1 MLLSIIIILF
11 IVSPTTYSI
20 YQSRIMFSSAG
31 YEFRPRLSIQLILV
45 TTARSRT
52 ICSAACNEQPACH
65 TFDYDSAS
73 DRCRL
78 FEADQT
84 TGSIIASTSLTSVVG
99 NVLISQS
106 QFADTYNQSC
116 EACQEDRYLYCS
128 INGSTCQCRSHTFW
142 NGLVCLLQL
151 FENDTCLQ
159 IDACRTDL
167 NLTCATE
174 YGQFSTCA
182 SGICFHRNLLPIRDI
197 IR

>member
-1 MLLSIIIILF
+1 MLLSVIIMLF
-11 IVSPTTYSI
+11 IGSRTIHSL
-20 YQSRIMFSSAG
+20 YQSRIRYSSAER
-31 YEFRPRLSIQLILV
+31 EFQPRNSIQLILV

-52 ICSAACNEQPACH
+52 ICSATCNEQPACH

-73 DRCRL
+73 GRCRL

-106 QFADTYNQSC
+106 EFAHTHNQSC
-116 EACQEDRYLYCS
+116 EACQEDRYEYCPV
-128 INGSTCQCRSHTFW
+128 NGSVCQCRPHTFW
-142 NGLVCLLQL
+142 NGSVCLLQL
-151 FENDTCLQ
+151 FENDTCSQ

-174 YGQFSTCA
+174 YGQFSICTL
-182 SGICFHRNLLPIRDI
+182 GMCFHRNLLPNRNTIR
-197 IR
+197 